1 MKYNTKNLI
10 GFIWFFVREKLF
22 WYTGIL
28 FFTFAFS
35 MLTCASSYALKM
47 IIDVVETTQ
56 NLSDVPNNIF
66 WPGVF
71 FMGCYASISIV
82 LRFRNICGRCF
93 YPSLQRS
100 MTTSLHKALQKKQ
113 FHYFQDH
120 LTGAVANRVI
130 GLTRSSIELLELGVT
145 SWFTLSLVVLY
156 LIFLTICSPWFTL
169 AYCLWLM
176 VFIPVTLWAASD
188 ASHFSKGYAESQ
200 MTLAGCLVDSI
211 NNIYFVKL
219 FGQYY
224 HEEERIDRASH
235 ETFTKNVNLT
245 NYLIKL
251 RLVLDFFVLLI
262 LLINLCL
269 LVYLYKNGKVTMGDF
284 AFVITTTVDI
294 SFYIWEY
301 FGEQFFRMIQE
312 YGQAQQGFLLFKNP
326 MYYKDASDAKPL
338 HCQRGKI
345 EFKRMTYYYQESNK
359 LFDGFDCVIQPGEK
373 VGLVG
378 YSGSGKT
385 TLLHLL
391 LRFLPVVEGDI
402 CIDGQSLSQVT
413 MESVRENIA
422 MIPQDTTLFH
432 RSIHDNI
439 CYGNTQAS
447 RADVIKAAKSAHAHE
462 FISLL
467 PEGYDTVVGERGG
480 KLSGGQC
487 QRIAIARAFLKDAP
501 VLLLDEATSSLDT
514 VTERAIYESLQ
525 ELIQD
530 RTTIVIAHR
539 LSTIKSMDRIIV
551 LDSGVVVEQGS
562 HKDLLKKKGYY
573 ANMWKHQSDQDILDD
588 TMPKEEVM

>member
-1 MKYNTKNLI
+1 MKNNPKSLLR
-10 GFIWFFVREKLF
+10 FIWFFVKEKLV
-22 WYTGIL
+22 WYLGVL

-35 MLTCASSYALKM
+35 MLTCASSYALKL
-47 IIDVVETTQ
+47 IIDVVEAT
-56 NLSDVPNNIF
+56 NDPSLVGRDIF
-66 WPGVF
+66 WPCVF
-71 FMGCYASISIV
+71 FMGCYVSISIS
-82 LRFRNICGRCF
+82 LRFRNICGRFF
-93 YPSLQRS
+93 YPAVQRL
-100 MTTSLHKALQKKQ
+100 MTTSLHKSLQKKQ

-156 LIFLTICSPWFTL
+156 LIFLMLCSPWFTL
-169 AYCLWLM
+169 AYCVWLM
-176 VFIPVTLWAASD
+176 VFIPVTLWVSSYAND
-188 ASHFSKGYAESQ
+188 FSKGYAESQ

-219 FGQYY
+219 FGQYF
-224 HEEERIDRASH
+224 HEEERIDRASGD
-235 ETFTKNVNLT
+235 TFTKNVRLT

-262 LLINLCL
+262 LFVNLFL
-269 LVYLYKNGKVTMGDF
+269 LVYLYQYGLVTMGDF
-284 AFVITTTVDI
+284 AFVITTTLDI
-294 SFYIWEY
+294 SWYIWEY

-312 YGQAQQGFLLFKNP
+312 YGHAQQGFLLFKNP
-326 MYYKDASDAKPL
+326 MYYKDIPNAKPL
-338 HCQRGKI
+338 IVEHGKI
-345 EFKRMTYYYQESNK
+345 EFKKMTYYYQESNK
-359 LFDGFDCVIQPGEK
+359 LFDDFDCVIKPGEK

-391 LRFLPVVEGDI
+391 LRFLPAVGGDI
-402 CIDGQSLSQVT
+402 CIDGQSLSTVT

-432 RSIHDNI
+432 RSIYDNI
-439 CYGNTQAS
+439 CYGDTKAS
-447 RADVIKAAKSAHAHE
+447 RKDVIKAAKRAHAHD
-462 FISLL
+462 FIMQL

-514 VTERAIYESLQ
+514 VTEKAIYESLQ

-562 HKDLLKKKGYY
+562 HRALIAKKGYY
-573 ANMWKHQSDQDILDD
+573 ANMWKHQSDQDMLDD
-588 TMPKEEVM
+588 SLPVEEGV